1 METITTDVLIIGA
14 GAAGIRAALAAFEE
28 GVEVL
33 LVAKG
38 QITTSGSTFSP
49 ISKGWGIQ
57 ALVGSERNDKNLKN
71 FYDDIIRVGLGQCD
85 PKLVRIL
92 VEESGLRFED
102 LIQYGI
108 RFKKDTQGN
117 FVRSKGC
124 FSDDERA
131 FLTEDLANIQ
141 QSFMSMLQRTSVKMI
156 IANILDLIIADG
168 ECWGAWALT
177 PDGELIT
184 IHAKATILATGGG
197 AGLFSDH
204 LVSDGEI
211 GDGYALAYRAGAA
224 LNNMEFIQFM
234 LGLKKDKQRLFL
246 PLFDIHKPGVLV
258 DSKGRDLLEKY
269 IADPQMRRKAIVERK
284 KHFPFSCRDSS
295 YLVDIAIAKEWR
307 NGGKVFWED
316 GSKLEE
322 KPEVVH
328 FSHAFNGGVKIN
340 EMAESTV
347 PGLFAAGEVAA
358 GPHGS
363 DRIGGC
369 MMTATQVFGKRA
381 GQFAAFRA
389 KGDAILPN
397 QMGIPEHIQKLV
409 HRKEPLLKDR
419 TILEILKQVREKISR
434 ELMVIRDE
442 NGLTSCLT
450 RIRETK
456 VASDT
461 KKTLDPVSH
470 FKNKNILTVME
481 LITMAALKQ
490 KESLGSNYRID
501 TPISLPRN
509 SHSANSST

>member
-1 METITTDVLIIGA
+1 METITTDVLVIGA

-28 GVEVL
+28 GADVF

-57 ALVGSERNDKNLKN
+57 ALVGSEQTDKNLKN

-85 PKLVRIL
+85 LKLVRIL
-92 VEESGLRFED
+92 VEESGPRFED

-108 RFKKDTQGN
+108 RFKKDTQGS
-117 FVRSKGC
+117 FIRSKGC

-156 IANILDLIIADG
+156 IGNILDLIIADDK
-168 ECWGAWALT
+168 CWGAWALT

-197 AGLFSDH
+197 AGLFNDH
-204 LVSDGEI
+204 LVSDAEI

-234 LGLKKDKQRLFL
+234 LGLKKEKERLFL
-246 PLFDIHKPGVLV
+246 PLFDIHKPGVLI
-258 DSKGRDLLEKY
+258 DSKGRNLLEKY

-295 YLVDIAIAKEWR
+295 YLVDIAVAKERR
-307 NGGKVFWED
+307 NGEKVFWED

-340 EMAESTV
+340 EMAESTI

-358 GPHGS
+358 GPHGA

-397 QMGIPEHIQKLV
+397 KIGIPAHIQKLV
-409 HRKEPLLKDR
+409 HRKGSELKDP
-419 TILEILKQVREKISR
+419 TLFEIVKQAREKLSR
-434 ELMVIRDE
+434 ELMVVRDE
-442 NGLTSCLT
+442 NGLSECLT
-450 RIRETK
+450 SIESLIFSLKDTEVKNDQLYFK
-456 VASDT
+456 V
-461 KKTLDPVSH
+461 
-470 FKNKNILTVME
+470 KNVLLVGK
-481 LITMAALKQ
+481 LIALNAMNRNK
-490 KESLGSNYRID
+490 SLGSHYRV
-501 TPISLPRN
+501 
-509 SHSANSST
+509 

>member
-1 METITTDVLIIGA
+1 METITTDVLVIGA

-28 GVEVL
+28 GADVFL
-33 LVAKG
+33 LAKG
-38 QITTSGSTFSP
+38 QITKSGSTFSP

-57 ALVGSERNDKNLKN
+57 ALVGSERIDKNLEN

-92 VEESGLRFED
+92 VEESGPRFED
-102 LIQYGI
+102 LIGYGI

-117 FVRSKGC
+117 FIRSKGC

-131 FLTEDLANIQ
+131 FITEDLTNIQ
-141 QSFMSMLQRTSVKMI
+141 QSFMSILERSSVKMI
-156 IANILDLIIADG
+156 TANVLDLIIADG
-168 ECWGAWALT
+168 ACWGAWGLISN
-177 PDGELIT
+177 GELIT
-184 IHAKATILATGGG
+184 INAKATVLATGGG

-211 GDGYALAYRAGAA
+211 GDGYALAYRAGVA

-234 LGLKKDKQRLFL
+234 LGLKKDKVRLFL

-269 IADPQMRRKAIVERK
+269 IADSRLRRKTIEERK

-295 YLVDIAIAKEWR
+295 YLVDLAIAKER
-307 NGGKVFWED
+307 QNGGKVFWED
-316 GSKLEE
+316 DPLSEQ

-328 FSHAFNGGVKIN
+328 LAHAFNGGIRIN
-340 EMAESTV
+340 DMAESTV
-347 PGLFAAGEVAA
+347 AGLFAAGETAA
-358 GPHGS
+358 GPHGA

-397 QMGIPEHIQKLV
+397 KMEIPEHIQKLI
-409 HRKEPLLKDR
+409 HRKGSELKDPA
-419 TILEILKQVREKISR
+419 LFEIVKQAREKLSR
-434 ELMVIRDE
+434 ELMVVRDE
-442 NGLTSCLT
+442 NGLSECLT
-450 RIRETK
+450 SIESFIFSLKETE
-456 VASDT
+456 V
-461 KKTLDPVSH
+461 
-470 FKNKNILTVME
+470 KNDQLYFE
-481 LITMAALKQ
+481 LRNVLLVGKLIALNAMNRNK
-490 KESLGSNYRID
+490 SLGSHYFKSQYRV
-501 TPISLPRN
+501 
-509 SHSANSST
+509 